1 VDTENGL
8 QIFRGVADLDRRL
21 TRPVVTV
28 GNFDGVHR
36 GHQAILAKV
45 IERAQALE
53 GESVLYTFEPHPRR
67 VLQPESG
74 LRLLETFD
82 QKMEVL
88 ESLGLDAVIAEPFDL
103 DFARMTPDRF
113 IDHCLHE
120 CITPIEVYVG
130 YDFHFGRDRE
140 GSMRLL
146 TERGP
151 HLGFSVT
158 VIPEISVEGR
168 DVNSTRIREL
178 LSRGEVEEAG
188 VLLGRSFCA
197 RGRVTEG
204 DRRGRT
210 IGFPTANLAPDTEIL
225 PAPGVYFG
233 HLRVL
238 ETQADTTGSQ
248 VGALHPIVT
257 NVGYRPTFRDERDL
271 VAEAHLLDWT
281 GHLYG
286 CEVDLS
292 FAGRLREER
301 RFESVDALKEQIAR
315 DVEAARGRLA
325 S

>member
-1 VDTENGL
+1 
-8 QIFRGVADLDRRL
+8 
-21 TRPVVTV
+21 
-28 GNFDGVHR
+28 
-36 GHQAILAKV
+36 V
-45 IERAQALE
+45 IERARALQ

-67 VLQPESG
+67 VLQPDSG

-88 ESLGLDAVIAEPFDL
+88 ESLGLDAVIAEPFDRE
-103 DFARMTPDRF
+103 FARMTPDRF

-120 CITPIEVYVG
+120 CIAPVEVYVG

-178 LSRGEVEEAG
+178 LARGVVEEAAM
-188 VLLGRSFCA
+188 LLGRPFTA

-210 IGFPTANLAPDTEIL
+210 IGFPTANLAPETEIL
-225 PAPGVYFG
+225 PAPGVYLG
-233 HLRVL
+233 HLRIL
-238 ETQADTTGSQ
+238 GSGGQARRGVS
-248 VGALHPIVT
+248 GPAHPVVT
-257 NVGYRPTFRDERDL
+257 NVGYRPTFRDGRDL
-271 VAEAHLLDWT
+271 VAEAHLLDWS
-281 GHLYG
+281 GDLYG
-286 CEVDLS
+286 LEVDLS
-292 FAGRLREER
+292 FEGRLREEQ
-301 RFESVDALKEQIAR
+301 RFASVDALRAQIAR
-315 DVEAARGRLA
+315 DVEAARARLGR
-325 S
+325 